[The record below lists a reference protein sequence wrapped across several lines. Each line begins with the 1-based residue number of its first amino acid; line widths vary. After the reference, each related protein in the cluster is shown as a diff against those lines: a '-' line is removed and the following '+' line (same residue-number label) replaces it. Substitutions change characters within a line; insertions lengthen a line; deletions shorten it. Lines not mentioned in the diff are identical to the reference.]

1 MDNGF
6 WAIPVMFSVIIAG
19 LLIYGYGGYVWRWF
33 LYSGVVFNYVP
44 RPSKETK
51 EKMKKP
57 LDELT
62 KL

>member
-6 WAIPVMFSVIIAG
+6 WAIPVMFAVIITCMFVYVYAG
-19 LLIYGYGGYVWRWF
+19 HVYRWF
-33 LYSGVVFNYVP
+33 LYSGVVFKKNP
-44 RPSKETK
+44 PHTEFIKK
-51 EKMKKP
+51 QMKKS